1 MSAYKPPIWARN
13 KFMILKDITVLSLEQ
28 ATTLP
33 FLTYRLACDGARII
47 RVENPQRPDPNRFV
61 GQKVLDEEGMNS
73 YFLPN
78 NCGKEAI
85 TLNLGSEKGQAILHE
100 LIVKLKV
107 DIFACNQRPRSY
119 PRLGIDY
126 DTLKAIKPDL
136 IWLGITGFGPDSNEA
151 AYDPILQARSGF
163 MDLTGEPD
171 GSPNVFGLPMVD
183 LGAGE
188 HGYGQIMKAL
198 YQRVVT
204 GEGARLDISMFR
216 SAVSWLLN
224 PVMLTHSLNEP
235 VTRRGNTH
243 QFFAPVSVYPTSD
256 GYVYMAVGNDK
267 QWAAITSLPAF
278 TDLAQPKYEHN
289 AGRIADVQHLN
300 QQLAEGFKTMTASE
314 ALDSFKTIGV
324 PISRVNT
331 MAEVVTDPLVADQLS
346 HISDPHSDMT
356 VALPA
361 PPVSDAPSLSFPPR
375 LGEHNQDIYSQ
386 MLGYT
391 AATLAKLQEQGV
403 V

>member
-1 MSAYKPPIWARN
+1 MSAYKPPIWERN

-47 RVENPQRPDPNRFV
+47 RIENPQRPDPNRFV
-61 GQKVLDEEGMNS
+61 GQKVLAEEGMNS

-85 TLNLGSEKGQAILHE
+85 TLNLGAEEGQAILRE
-100 LIVKLKV
+100 LITKLEV

-119 PRLGIDY
+119 TRLGIDY
-126 DTLKAIKPDL
+126 DTLRAIKPNL
-136 IWLGITGFGPDSNEA
+136 IWVGITGFGPDSDEA

-198 YQRVVT
+198 YHRALT
-204 GEGARLDISMFR
+204 GEGTRLDISMFR
-216 SAVSWLLN
+216 SAVSWMLN

-267 QWAAITSLPAF
+267 QWAAITGLSAF
-278 TDLAQPKYEHN
+278 AGLARPEYERN
-289 AGRIADVQHLN
+289 TGRIADAQNLN
-300 QQLAEGFKTMTASE
+300 QQLAEGFKTMTAVE

-331 MAEVVTDPLVADQLS
+331 IAEVVADPLVAGQLI
-346 HISDPHSDMT
+346 HVSDPRSGLT

-361 PPVSDAPSLSFPPR
+361 PPVSDAPALGFPPR
-375 LGEHNQDIYSQ
+375 LGEHNQKVYGET
-386 MLGYT
+386 LKYT
-391 AATLAKLQEQGV
+391 PETLSDLQERKV
-403 V
+403 I

>member
-1 MSAYKPPIWARN
+1 MLLEN
-13 KFMILKDITVLSLEQ
+13 ITVLTLEQ
-28 ATTLP
+28 ATPLP

-47 RVENPQRPDPNRFV
+47 RVENPHRPDPNRFV

-85 TLNLGSEKGQAILHE
+85 TLNLGSEQGQAILYE
-100 LIVKLKV
+100 LIAGLAV

-119 PRLGIDY
+119 TRLGIDY
-126 DTLKAIKPDL
+126 ETLRAIKPDL
-136 IWLGITGFGPDSNEA
+136 IWVGITGFGPDSDEA

-171 GSPNVFGLPMVD
+171 GLPTVFGLPMVD

-198 YQRVVT
+198 YHRAIT
-204 GEGARLDISMFR
+204 GQGRRLDISMFR

-224 PVMLTHSLNEP
+224 PIMLTYSLNEP

-243 QFFAPVSVYPTSD
+243 QFFAPVSVYATSD

-267 QWAAITSLPAF
+267 QWAAITGLPAF
-278 TDLAQPKYEHN
+278 ISLVRPEYERN
-289 AGRIADVQHLN
+289 AGCSVSTNNWPRV
-300 QQLAEGFKTMTASE
+300 
-314 ALDSFKTIGV
+314 
-324 PISRVNT
+324 SR
-331 MAEVVTDPLVADQLS
+331 Q
-346 HISDPHSDMT
+346 
-356 VALPA
+356 
-361 PPVSDAPSLSFPPR
+361 
-375 LGEHNQDIYSQ
+375 
-386 MLGYT
+386 
-391 AATLAKLQEQGV
+391 
-403 V
+403 

>member
-1 MSAYKPPIWARN
+1 MSLQN
-13 KFMILKDITVLSLEQ
+13 ITVLSLEQ

-47 RVENPQRPDPNRFV
+47 RVENPLRPDPNRFV
-61 GQKVLDEEGMNS
+61 GRKVLDEEGMNS

-85 TLNLGSEKGQAILHE
+85 TLNLGTEEGRVILHQ
-100 LIVKLKV
+100 LITRLQV

-119 PRLGIDY
+119 TRLGIDY
-126 DTLKAIKPDL
+126 DTLRAINPDL
-136 IWLGITGFGPDSNEA
+136 IWVGITGFGPDSNEA

-171 GSPNVFGLPMVD
+171 GPPNVFGLPMVD

-198 YQRVVT
+198 YHRAIT
-204 GEGARLDISMFR
+204 GEGCRLDISMFR
-216 SAVSWLLN
+216 SAVSWMLN

-235 VTRRGNTH
+235 VIRRGNTH

-267 QWAAITSLPAF
+267 QWAAITNLPAF
-278 TDLAQPKYEHN
+278 ASLARPEYERN
-289 AGRIADVQHLN
+289 TGRIADVQHLN
-300 QQLAEGFKTMTASE
+300 RQLADCFKTMTTTE
-314 ALDSFKTIGV
+314 ALEAFQVIGV

-331 MAEVVTDPLVADQLS
+331 VAEVMADPLVANQLI
-346 HISDPHSDMT
+346 HVSDPRSDLT
-356 VALPA
+356 VTLPA
-361 PPVSDAPSLSFPPR
+361 PPVGDAPPLSFPPR
-375 LGEHNQDIYSQ
+375 LGEHNQAVYSEA
-386 MLGYT
+386 LGYT
-391 AATLAKLQEQGV
+391 PKALTDLQERKII
-403 V
+403 

>member
-1 MSAYKPPIWARN
+1 MT
-13 KFMILKDITVLSLEQ
+13 LKNITVLSLEQ

-85 TLNLGSEKGQAILHE
+85 TLNLGSDEGQAILRQ
-100 LIVKLKV
+100 LIARLNV
-107 DIFACNQRPRSY
+107 DIFACNQRPCSY
-119 PRLGIDY
+119 TRLGINY
-126 DTLKAIKPDL
+126 DTLQAIKPDL
-136 IWLGITGFGPDSNEA
+136 IWVGITGFGPDSDEA

-171 GSPNVFGLPMVD
+171 GPPNVFGLPMVD

-198 YQRVVT
+198 YHRAIT
-204 GEGARLDISMFR
+204 GKGARLDISMFR
-216 SAVSWLLN
+216 SAVSWMLN

-267 QWAAITSLPAF
+267 QWAAITSLPVFAA
-278 TDLAQPKYEHN
+278 LAQSQYERN
-289 AGRIADVQHLN
+289 AVRITDVQHLN
-300 QQLAEGFKTMTASE
+300 QQLAECFKTMTTTE
-314 ALDSFKTIGV
+314 ALESFQTIGV

-331 MAEVVTDPLVADQLS
+331 MAEVVADPLVANQLIHVLDS
-346 HISDPHSDMT
+346 RSGLT

-361 PPVSDAPSLSFPPR
+361 PPVGNAPSLNFPPR
-375 LGEHNQDIYSQ
+375 LGEHNQEIYGQ
-386 MLGYT
+386 VLGYT
-391 AATLAKLQEQGV
+391 VDMLTDLRERGIV
-403 V
+403 